1 MIRERSVIFIHSA
14 SPINNSLR
22 SKRFRLVSEPKNR
35 PRNGISVLT
44 AREMKGEPKN
54 ERGGRGR
61 GREKTPPLPRSANCA
76 IFRTVFDSCSSF
88 FAPKPSLR
96 FDACYAGYLNRT
108 EKLATQDRSTQ
119 DHINLL

>member
-1 MIRERSVIFIHSA
+1 MIRERSVIFMHSA

-22 SKRFRLVSEPKNR
+22 SECFRLVSEPKNR

-54 ERGGRGR
+54 ERG

-96 FDACYAGYLNRT
+96 FDARYAGYLNRT

-119 DHINLL
+119 EHINLL